1 MGATR
6 NLRFEYSL
14 QNETVSRFTST
25 ITVRGVYMWLT
36 LMLAVITC
44 VGVLY
49 VPGYIL
55 ARSLS
60 IVRFSSLAIAPLLS
74 IFLFTILGIVLEKL
88 GITCPASILLAT
100 SIVLCLVALV
110 VSKILVR
117 TTGITTP
124 QVLVPIK
131 NIKAAWKTAA
141 LYIAFS
147 FIIVFIVFLL
157 AIDGPNSFA
166 RNDDTT
172 VHLSVVRGFLETG
185 TYSTLNISSYLDQ
198 GIDGGFYP
206 AAWHIITA
214 IVASFFGNDVA
225 LAANA
230 VFVVFAVFVFP
241 LGVCLLLMKLFREDK
256 RIVLAGSLFVLAF
269 CGFPWGFV
277 VWGQLFSNMVS
288 FMLIPLALVALI
300 EATEAEKLCDRIK
313 LAVIVCAG
321 LIAIA
326 VSQPNGAFTFGIW
339 AVLYSLNRTF
349 FLPHSNKA
357 TLSLKRFAVATAL
370 LLSACAIWAILY
382 FSPFMQVVV
391 QTTWEAVTSPI
402 KAVGFGLLFM
412 FGPREGIQPFL
423 TLVVIAGIIYTCKN
437 RRYLWL
443 SIAYVFALLVFI
455 IDYST
460 DGILKQVLSG
470 FWYTDYYRTGAMT
483 SLFAIPLAAIGFV
496 QLTNFLKK
504 WCSKVFGLNPQNPKG
519 KYLPIGALLILFAVC
534 QFFPGHVK
542 LTEKVDIYAGL
553 PKIHKEVSARYSWD
567 SIYTDEEHAFVKK
580 VLEVIPEG
588 ALVINVPNDGSCWSY
603 GIDGINT
610 YFRRSSSNGRDGA
623 AASEA
628 LRTKLCDISS
638 SEEVRKLVEELDAR
652 YVLMLDESTGD
663 DRTTTGLRYK
673 AENWH
678 GIESINEET
687 PGFTLVL
694 SEGDMRLYE
703 IDNLI

>member
-1 MGATR
+1 MW
-6 NLRFEYSL
+6 
-14 QNETVSRFTST
+14 FT
-25 ITVRGVYMWLT
+25 L
-36 LMLAVITC
+36 LLAIAISIV
-44 VGVLY
+44 VLY
-49 VPGYIL
+49 APGYFL
-55 ARSLS
+55 ARSFS
-60 IVRFSSLAIAPLLS
+60 VHRFASVVIAPLLS
-74 IFLFTILGIVLEKL
+74 VFTFMVLGIVLEKFGVACSGSMML
-88 GITCPASILLAT
+88 GIA
-100 SIVLCLVALV
+100 
-110 VSKILVR
+110 
-117 TTGITTP
+117 
-124 QVLVPIK
+124 
-131 NIKAAWKTAA
+131 
-141 LYIAFS
+141 IAFS
-147 FIIVFIVFLL
+147 FIVLFIAKGATRITHRTSNCNLLSVVNDREAWKAATLYSTVSLFVVLIVFLM
-157 AIDGPNSFA
+157 AINGADSFS

-172 VHLSVVRGFLETG
+172 FHLSAVRAFLETG
-185 TYSTLNISSYLDQ
+185 YFSVLNVSSFLDQ

-496 QLTNFLKK
+496 QLANFLKK

-678 GIESINEET
+678 GIESINEGT

-703 IDNLI
+703 IDR